1 MPLTWFRQCR
11 YDCRWGLLAHPHLRT
26 EIMRHAA
33 ALLLCLTSLAFGQA
47 KGTAQSPAGASG
59 AARRQ
64 AVDVHG
70 WGKVTWG
77 MTVAQAKAALG
88 PEAKAAEGENTFT
101 DGYIARLVLKKLK
114 VGDIDMD
121 VSIAAKSGSERI
133 ALISLEL
140 ADKPQDTG
148 SRGAAVA
155 GVATDV
161 DL

>member
-1 MPLTWFRQCR
+1 M
-11 YDCRWGLLAHPHLRT
+11 
-26 EIMRHAA
+26 
-33 ALLLCLTSLAFGQA
+33 
-47 KGTAQSPAGASG
+47 
-59 AARRQ
+59 
-64 AVDVHG
+64 DVHG

-148 SRGAAVA
+148 SRGAAYHGLLNA
-155 GVATDV
+155 LTRKYGRPTKTDKEIRDDTDV
-161 DL
+161 ETNSAQWVLPSTNIDLVWIENRDLGFGVLHLMYSPVSRKMQDAL